1 MRTRLRM
8 AVIGLAMLPA
18 FAGCAV
24 QDRTPDGI
32 TIIHNALHPQIASSE
47 AQRHCARFG
56 KSAVLVETA
65 PAPPL
70 PSTLFTRSSRSV
82 FECMEAPSTPADG
95 S

>member
-1 MRTRLRM
+1 MRMRLRV
-8 AVIGLAMLPA
+8 AVIGLAMLAA

-65 PAPPL
+65 PAPPS
-70 PSTLFTRSSRSV
+70 PGTLFTRSTRSV
-82 FECMEAPSTPADG
+82 FACIEVPSTTSDE